1 MGIYKIKFLK
11 LYYFKYLQHSLINS
25 TRKYLSL
32 LLLLFICNGISASSN
47 DSILISQLLHRLDDL
62 QIKENGI
69 FPKGSIP
76 SFRMY
81 ALNKTRYKAD
91 VNPFFTGLVSLTL
104 QNLMPKLSAS
114 QQLQAKTIIDRATA
128 VYPKFK
134 SKKNPERNTYNFWP
148 TDTVQIFP
156 NGGWLNLFDKSR
168 AIADDMDD
176 TVILL
181 MAQNADEAT
190 ANQVHDLMQLYR
202 NGYKYTIN
210 STFDGYKNMA
220 AYSTW
225 FGKKMPIEFDFG
237 VHANVLYFV
246 QYYQLPWSAADSATL
261 QLMTTIIK
269 EKQYISLANY
279 ISPQYARPAVLLYH
293 ISRLMAL
300 KPIPQLEDLKP
311 SLIAET
317 EKLLLASNLFMD
329 QVLLSTSLLR
339 WGVQPP
345 SISLNK
351 SKKLPSLIED
361 DQFVFFLANIGSMFP
376 NSVKNT
382 AYKTGAFRFTYHC
395 PGYNN
400 LLLLENL
407 VLQQTFHLN

>member
-1 MGIYKIKFLK
+1 MK
-11 LYYFKYLQHSLINS
+11 LHYFKYSHHPLINCI
-25 TRKYLSL
+25 RKYLAL
-32 LLLLFICNGISASSN
+32 AMLFFISNGISASSN
-47 DSILISQLLHRLDDL
+47 DSILISQLLQRLDDL

-76 SFRMY
+76 SYRMY

-91 VNPFFTGLVSLTL
+91 VNPFFSGLVSLTL

-114 QQLQAKTIIDRATA
+114 QQVQAKTIIDRASA
-128 VYPKFK
+128 LYPKFK
-134 SKKNPERNTYNFWP
+134 SRKHPERNTYNFWP

-156 NGGWLNLFDKSR
+156 NGGWLNLFNKQR
-168 AIADDMDD
+168 ALADDMDD

-181 MAQNADEAT
+181 MAQNADKAT
-190 ANQVHDLMQLYR
+190 ANQVHELMQLYR
-202 NGYKYTIN
+202 NGYKYNIN
-210 STFDGYKNMA
+210 STFDGYNNMA

-225 FGKKMPIEFDFG
+225 FGEKMPIEFDFG

-246 QYYQLPWSAADSATL
+246 QQYQLPWSVADSATL
-261 QLMTTIIK
+261 QLMTNIIK

-279 ISPQYARPAVLLYH
+279 ISPQYARPAVLVYH

-300 KPIPQLEDLKP
+300 RPIPQLEELKP

-317 EKLLLASNLFMD
+317 EKLLQDSDLFMD
-329 QVLLSTSLLR
+329 QVMLSTSLLR

-345 SISLNK
+345 AISLNK
-351 SKKLPSLIED
+351 SKELSSLIED

-376 NSVKNT
+376 NSIKNT

-395 PGYNN
+395 PGYNY

-407 VLQQTFHLN
+407 VWQQKRNSK

>member
-1 MGIYKIKFLK
+1 MKYP
-11 LYYFKYLQHSLINS
+11 YFKYLKNGLFTNARKCLALI
-25 TRKYLSL
+25 L
-32 LLLLFICNGISASSN
+32 LLVICNGVTASSN
-47 DSILISQLLHRLDDL
+47 DSILISQLLQRLNDL

-76 SFRMY
+76 SYRMY

-114 QQLQAKTIIDRATA
+114 QQVQAKNIIDRASA
-128 VYPKFK
+128 LYPKFK
-134 SKKNPERNTYNFWP
+134 SRKHPERNTYNFWP

-156 NGGWLNLFDKSR
+156 NGGWLNLFNKQR
-168 AIADDMDD
+168 ALADDMDD

-181 MAQNADEAT
+181 MAQNADKAT
-190 ANQVHDLMQLYR
+190 AKQVHELMQLYR
-202 NGYKYTIN
+202 NGYKYNIN
-210 STFDGYKNMA
+210 STFDGYNNMA

-225 FGKKMPIEFDFG
+225 FGDKMPIEFDFG

-246 QYYQLPWSAADSATL
+246 QQYQLPWSVADSATL
-261 QLMTTIIK
+261 QLLTNIIK

-300 KPIPQLEDLKP
+300 RPIPQLEELKP

-317 EKLLLASNLFMD
+317 EKLLQDSDLFMD
-329 QVLLSTSLLR
+329 QVMLSTSLLR

-345 SISLNK
+345 AISLNK
-351 SKKLPSLIED
+351 SKELSSLIED

-376 NSVKNT
+376 NSIKNA

-407 VLQQTFHLN
+407 ILHQAMGK

>member
-1 MGIYKIKFLK
+1 
-11 LYYFKYLQHSLINS
+11 
-25 TRKYLSL
+25 
-32 LLLLFICNGISASSN
+32 
-47 DSILISQLLHRLDDL
+47 
-62 QIKENGI
+62 
-69 FPKGSIP
+69 
-76 SFRMY
+76 
-81 ALNKTRYKAD
+81 
-91 VNPFFTGLVSLTL
+91 
-104 QNLMPKLSAS
+104 
-114 QQLQAKTIIDRATA
+114 
-128 VYPKFK
+128 
-134 SKKNPERNTYNFWP
+134 
-148 TDTVQIFP
+148 
-156 NGGWLNLFDKSR
+156 
-168 AIADDMDD
+168 
-176 TVILL
+176 
-181 MAQNADEAT
+181 
-190 ANQVHDLMQLYR
+190 
-202 NGYKYTIN
+202 
-210 STFDGYKNMA
+210 MA

-225 FGKKMPIEFDFG
+225 FGEKMPIEFDFG

-246 QYYQLPWSAADSATL
+246 QQYQLPWSAADSATL
-261 QLMTTIIK
+261 QLMTNIIK
-269 EKQYISLANY
+269 EKQYLSLANY

-345 SISLNK
+345 TISLNK
-351 SKKLPSLIED
+351 SKELSSLIED

-376 NSVKNT
+376 NSIKNT

-407 VLQQTFHLN
+407 VLQQSMHIN